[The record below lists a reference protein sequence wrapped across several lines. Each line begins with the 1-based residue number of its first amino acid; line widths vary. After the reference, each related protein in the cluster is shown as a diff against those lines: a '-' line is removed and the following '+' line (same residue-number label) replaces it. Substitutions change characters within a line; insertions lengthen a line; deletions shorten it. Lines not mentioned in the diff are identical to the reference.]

1 MHTGELRGVFK
12 GNLDVYR
19 IMYGICKSSIGLTG
33 ISGIFNRVNQ
43 GC

>member
-19 IMYGICKSSIGLTG
+19 IMYGMCRYRICVADIL
-33 ISGIFNRVNQ
+33 GIFNRVNQ